1 MQIMHYMYSYIYLHI
16 FTYIFTYYIYI
27 CLHTYLRIIIYICMF
42 YIYLCLL
49 ACVTIETDT
58 IHSPAYSQPLLSPY
72 ITRFSLR
79 PSSPLVEPQFRTDT
93 GSRACSVVIINMN
106 ADYAL
111 YVFLHIFTY
120 IHIYFYIL
128 YLHMF
133 TYIFAYNYLHMYVL
147 HIFMLACVTIET
159 DTIHSPAYSQPL
171 LSPYI
176 TRFSLRPSS
185 PLA

>member
-93 GSRACSVVIINMN
+93 GSRACSVAAPLQCNTKYQCLSTSGAPSVTLINASELIN
-106 ADYAL
+106 SCWL
-111 YVFLHIFTY
+111 
-120 IHIYFYIL
+120 
-128 YLHMF
+128 
-133 TYIFAYNYLHMYVL
+133 
-147 HIFMLACVTIET
+147 
-159 DTIHSPAYSQPL
+159 
-171 LSPYI
+171 
-176 TRFSLRPSS
+176 
-185 PLA
+185 